1 MKKDKWPG
9 KPTHLHLLL
18 PNLEKVLQTAI
29 VAAVE
34 KLGIKPE
41 AVEVKR
47 SGTAREI
54 TSLEEG
60 SRTAIQYFTTR
71 TLDRDN
77 EILVPK
83 GAIMD
88 QFEASNMQVF
98 WNHDYHQLIGSDEK
112 IKRDDFGWKAWTRY
126 AEHADPG
133 ARANI
138 VWELKQ
144 QGHLKTNSVG
154 FGILES
160 TQPGHSDW
168 NQTIDTLG
176 KAWPEFTSKTA
187 KNTAR
192 IITKYMVIEHSDVGV
207 PSNVDSTLIA
217 AAKGYGAKDEDIE
230 KMFNIEVKDFPT
242 GDPKVRQRMRPT
254 HMHAKEF
261 GKLSATQLR
270 EALEDLVHVGGSD
283 TWTWIA
289 DIYDNTFVYEVDG
302 QSMFRQ
308 GYALEADQETVV
320 LTGDRQ
326 EVERDVQYT
335 PKGQQQPAPKP
346 AVAVKGA
353 KLYVPPVR
361 AVKSV
366 MSTAQVAQIA
376 KQEAQNLLKLAQG
389 SI

>member
-29 VAAVE
+29 VNAVE

-54 TSLEEG
+54 TGLEEG

-88 QFEASNMQVF
+88 QFKASNMQVF
-98 WNHDYHQLIGSDEK
+98 WNHDYHQLIGSDDK
-112 IKRDDFGWKAWTRY
+112 IVCDDFGWKAWTRY

-133 ARANI
+133 ARANL

-168 NQTIDTLG
+168 NQVVDKL
-176 KAWPEFTSKTA
+176 ASEWEEFTSKVA
-187 KNTAR
+187 KNASR

-217 AAKGYGAKDEDIE
+217 AAKSHGAKDEDIE

-242 GDPKVRQRMRPT
+242 GDPNVRKQMS
-254 HMHAKEF
+254 E
-261 GKLSATQLR
+261 
-270 EALEDLVHVGGSD
+270 
-283 TWTWIA
+283 
-289 DIYDNTFVYEVDG
+289 
-302 QSMFRQ
+302 
-308 GYALEADQETVV
+308 
-320 LTGDRQ
+320 Q
-326 EVERDVQYT
+326 EVSLADFMEKHEDAAREWLKAKDKPEPD
-335 PKGQQQPAPKP
+335 PKPVVKSKP

-353 KLYVPPVR
+353 KLYVPVAR
-361 AVKSV
+361 AIVQS
-366 MSTAQVAQIA
+366 MTPEDVARVA
-376 KQEAQNLLKLAQG
+376 KQEAQNMLKLAQG
-389 SI
+389 RI